1 MQELEPTLS
10 RALRVWW
17 LFMWRGTL
25 GSILIGAAAGVVLGI
40 VGTLVGLP
48 QTSIAVVGAIL
59 GACIGI
65 GWSIIV
71 MRMALL
77 KRYNE
82 EFRLARSRTPN
93 IDAHHLRAPPER
105 SDGAFLFSRFERA
118 DVQRALARARGRQ
131 GRPFVRDQRTIQTP
145 PFQNPWPSCS
155 RHLKCSSHPTSNYR
169 GECGCHV
176 QACRNRL
183 CL

>member
-77 KRYNE
+77 KRYE
-82 EFRLARSRTPN
+82 EFRLALVPH
-93 IDAHHLRAPPER
+93 AKH
-105 SDGAFLFSRFERA
+105 
-118 DVQRALARARGRQ
+118 
-131 GRPFVRDQRTIQTP
+131 
-145 PFQNPWPSCS
+145 
-155 RHLKCSSHPTSNYR
+155 
-169 GECGCHV
+169 
-176 QACRNRL
+176 
-183 CL
+183 